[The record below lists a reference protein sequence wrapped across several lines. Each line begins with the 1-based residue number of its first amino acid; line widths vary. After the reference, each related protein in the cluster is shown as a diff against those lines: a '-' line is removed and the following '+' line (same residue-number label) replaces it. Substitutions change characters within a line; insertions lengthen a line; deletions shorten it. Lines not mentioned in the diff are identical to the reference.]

1 MIDKETFEPTLENV
15 MYNNMN
21 CSVMMFGAK
30 VRFGVTYKANQPGF
44 TIYSRKFYHNF
55 KVTIDDK
62 NYGGAMGQNLASL
75 DAYVITHKDTITIIE
90 NTDFS
95 FIR

>member
-55 KVTIDDK
+55 KVTVTGK
-62 NYGGAMGQNLASL
+62 NHDGAKGVNL
-75 DAYVITHKDTITIIE
+75 K
-90 NTDFS
+90 
-95 FIR
+95 R